1 METENNNVQVEP
13 VPYIAHEAEMARIER
28 EHDKEREQWNKERE
42 QHKRTVR
49 WLCSVILVLVLGLIG
64 VFVYEAQ
71 YVDEVWTSEAT
82 TDGGG
87 TAVANMDGEVY
98 YYGESESDAQNQSP

>member
-1 METENNNVQVEP
+1 MVQENGPAN
-13 VPYIAHEAEMARIER
+13 VPYIVHEAEMARMER
-28 EHDKEREQWNKERE
+28 EHDKARDQWNKERD

-49 WLCSVILVLVLGLIG
+49 WLCSVIIVLVLALVG
-64 VFVYEAQ
+64 VFIYEAQ
-71 YVDEVWTSEAT
+71 YVDEVCTSEAT

>member
-1 METENNNVQVEP
+1 MTQENVP
-13 VPYIAHEAEMARIER
+13 ASVPYIVHEAEMARIER
-28 EHDKEREQWNKERE
+28 EHDKERD

-64 VFVYEAQ
+64 MFVYEAQ
-71 YVDEVWTSEAT
+71 YVDEEWTSEAT

-87 TAVANMDGEVY
+87 NAVANMDGEVY
-98 YYGESESDAQNQSP
+98 YYGESESNAQG